1 MTIES
6 DGTLDDII
14 QASNRVKL
22 LNNMSIIQ
30 ERGHD
35 NAMISTKELFDSL
48 PEKAYPNLPNRRYQV
63 GVPVT
68 GKYEVAKFKNITFEG
83 KEPKNAN
90 LKKEFRPKFQ
100 SKYLAL
106 DEFRGKFWTLEKNSA
121 VAQSAAFSLNTIS
134 PKDEKGHQF

>member
-68 GKYEVAKFKNITFEG
+68 GKYEVAKFKNITFEHLTF
-83 KEPKNAN
+83 KNITC
-90 LKKEFRPKFQ
+90 KKPTFQTPHFRTPKFQ
-100 SKYLAL
+100 TPNFLTPNSK
-106 DEFRGKFWTLEKNSA
+106 TKNNF
-121 VAQSAAFSLNTIS
+121 QGLNFHKSNFQTSNFQI
-134 PKDEKGHQF
+134 QNF